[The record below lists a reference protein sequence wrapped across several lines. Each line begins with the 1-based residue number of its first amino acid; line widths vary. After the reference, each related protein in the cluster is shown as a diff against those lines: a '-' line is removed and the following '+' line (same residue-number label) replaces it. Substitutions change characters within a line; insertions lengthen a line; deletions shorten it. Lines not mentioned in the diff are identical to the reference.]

1 MQMLEMIDK
10 TVNPTMTVLPGF
22 KMLVA
27 NVEDFF
33 FKSPPVSQTIPE
45 GALDE
50 VAEGSAST

>member
-1 MQMLEMIDK
+1 MQMLELIDK

-22 KMLVA
+22 NMLVA
-27 NVEDFF
+27 NVEVF

-45 GALDE
+45 GAPDE